1 MNAILLAIEPND
13 LEILMIEA
21 QTLDEIYH
29 APSIRAKLNLGET
42 WQALQVLLLKKDES
56 TAQNQALH
64 YVIQAEYAFSH
75 SALRIANVRYN
86 PVIEVDEIA
95 KALEQISIDEFKHRY
110 DPDLL
115 NQHKL
120 FPFQWGNDVDKEQRE
135 LLMLFAQLKNF
146 YELAQQHNHAVITL
160 QSKQIMS
167 DVYYMTQASSN

>member
-1 MNAILLAIEPND
+1 MNAVLLALEPND

-21 QTLDEIYH
+21 QTLDEVYH
-29 APSIRAKLNLGET
+29 APSIRAKLNVGET
-42 WQALQVLLLKKDES
+42 WQALQILLFKDER
-56 TAQNQALH
+56 TAQDQALH
-64 YVIQAEYAFSH
+64 FAIQAEYAFSH
-75 SALRIANVRYN
+75 PALSVANLRYN

-95 KALEQISIDEFKHRY
+95 NALERISIDDFKHRY
-110 DPDLL
+110 DPALL
-115 NQHKL
+115 NQKKV
-120 FPFQWGNDVDKEQRE
+120 FPFHWGNDVDKEQRE

>member
-21 QTLDEIYH
+21 ESLDEIYH
-29 APSIRAKLNLGET
+29 ATSIRSKLNLGET
-42 WQALQVLLLKKDES
+42 WQVLHALLTKDLDQQHALQFAIE
-56 TAQNQALH
+56 
-64 YVIQAEYAFSH
+64 AEYAFSH
-75 SALRIANVRYN
+75 PSLSVAHVRYN

-95 KALEQISIDEFKHRY
+95 KALEQISMDNFKHRY
-110 DPDLL
+110 DPAWL

-120 FPFQWGNDVDKEQRE
+120 FPFQWGKDVDKEQRE
-135 LLMLFAQLKNF
+135 LLMLFGQLKNF
-146 YELAQQHNHAVITL
+146 YELAKQHNHAVISL